1 MKRTLFLL
9 FIAITS
15 FTACKKDPQEK
26 LEGRWDQIKL
36 HAIHSYNGA
45 KTEENKNMAIGES
58 YYVFSDNTYKVYQDG
73 ELVGS
78 GPFTATENSITLT
91 QDQNTVVF
99 NIRWSS
105 KKQFVASYEINQS
118 IGGNTISINAELT
131 FKKH

>member
-9 FIAITS
+9 LVVVTT

-36 HAIHSYNGA
+36 HAIHDYNGA
-45 KTEENKNMAIGES
+45 KTEDNKNMAIGES
-58 YYVFSDNTYKVYQDG
+58 YFVFSGNTYKVYQD
-73 ELVGS
+73 EKLTSSGS
-78 GPFTATENSITLT
+78 FTATENSITLT

-99 NIRWSS
+99 NVRWSS

-118 IGGNTISINAELT
+118 MGGNNITINAELT